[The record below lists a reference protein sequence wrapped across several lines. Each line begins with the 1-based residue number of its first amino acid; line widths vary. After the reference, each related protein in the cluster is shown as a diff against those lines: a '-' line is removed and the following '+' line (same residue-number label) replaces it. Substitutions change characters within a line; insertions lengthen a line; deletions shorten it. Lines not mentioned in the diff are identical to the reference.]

1 MCISIKFLLLF
12 VFNSS
17 ETLDAIIKDAVNQTL
32 KDKEIILIDD
42 GSYDGSLEIAEK
54 YANKYSFIKIF
65 SQKNM
70 GLSASRDKGLSE
82 AQGNMLFIGMVMIL

>member
-1 MCISIKFLLLF
+1 MHKYKVSVIICF
-12 VFNSS
+12 FNSA
-17 ETLDAIIKDAVNQTL
+17 ETLDAMIKDAVNQTL

-65 SQKNM
+65 STK
-70 GLSASRDKGLSE
+70 K
-82 AQGNMLFIGMVMIL
+82 